1 MAENTIMFPGVNAEE
16 EKKTYTVD
24 DLVPFNLEWDEDRS
38 NDRIVNPYNE
48 LFFIDKYFAYL
59 EKNDFMQHY
68 FAEENCEIQ
77 NMRRENDTKKLKY
90 IQEYG
95 AIDAIPNE
103 LVAEHYKKA
112 QEIVDRQNAL
122 SNLMT
127 QVYNVFEKALINTLT
142 GYFESILGDN
152 ACNIISNMYKLIFK
166 DYTSFYINRYA
177 KIGQIIAPLNPDM
190 YTFTFILT
198 EALEHI
204 ASVNNPEKHI
214 AVMGYDFDENG
225 YYYNYKGITYH
236 LTYPYHMEVD
246 PRVKEVYGD
255 EAKPHKVFDRTKLQY
270 EAFDNANGTLIGCG
284 IIDAIQKDY
293 VNCES
298 IMIGSVRPIEF
309 MLDDTCTHVI
319 FVQELESP
327 EEDSDIIFG
336 E

>member
-1 MAENTIMFPGVNAEE
+1 MADNTIMFPGANTKE
-16 EKKTYTVD
+16 EKKMYTVD
-24 DLVPFNLEWDEDRS
+24 DLVPFDIGWGADRS
-38 NDRIVNPYNE
+38 YDRMVNPYNE

-95 AIDAIPNE
+95 AVDAIPNE

-112 QEIVDRQNAL
+112 QEIADRQNAL

-127 QVYNVFEKALINTLT
+127 QVYSIFEKNLIDALTK
-142 GYFESILGDN
+142 YFEYILGDN
-152 ACNIISNMYKLIFK
+152 AHTTIANMYKLIFK

-198 EALEHI
+198 EALEYI
-204 ASVNNPEKHI
+204 ASVNNPERHI
-214 AVMGYDFDENG
+214 AVMGSNFDEDG
-225 YYYNYKGITYH
+225 YYYNFKGITYH

-246 PRVKEVYGD
+246 ERVKEVYGD
-255 EAKPHKVFDRTKLQY
+255 EAKPQKVFDRTKLQY
-270 EAFDNANGTLIGCG
+270 EAFDNENGALIGCG
-284 IIDAIQKDY
+284 IIDVIQKNYID
-293 VNCES
+293 CES
-298 IMIGSVRPIEF
+298 SMIGTVIPIEF

-319 FVQELESP
+319 FVKEPE
-327 EEDSDIIFG
+327 EEDSGLILED

>member
-1 MAENTIMFPGVNAEE
+1 MADNTIMFPGANTKE
-16 EKKTYTVD
+16 EKKMYTVD
-24 DLVPFNLEWDEDRS
+24 DLVPFDIGWDADRS
-38 NDRIVNPYNE
+38 YDRMVNPYNE

-77 NMRRENDTKKLKY
+77 SMRRENDTKKLKY
-90 IQEYG
+90 IQDYG
-95 AIDAIPNE
+95 AVDAIPNE

-127 QVYNVFEKALINTLT
+127 QVYSIFEKNLIDALTK
-142 GYFESILGDN
+142 YFEYILGDN
-152 ACNIISNMYKLIFK
+152 AHTTIANMYKLIFK

-198 EALEHI
+198 EALEYI
-204 ASVNNPEKHI
+204 ASVNNPERHI
-214 AVMGYDFDENG
+214 AVMGDTFDKDG

-246 PRVKEVYGD
+246 ERAKEVYGD
-255 EAKPHKVFDRTKLQY
+255 DTKPQKVFDRTKLQY
-270 EAFDNANGTLIGCG
+270 EAFRNEDGALIETG
-284 IIDAIQKDY
+284 IIDMIRKNYID
-293 VNCES
+293 CES
-298 IMIGSVRPIEF
+298 SMIGTVMPIEF
-309 MLDDTCTHVI
+309 MLDDACTHVI
-319 FVQELESP
+319 FVKEPE
-327 EEDSDIIFG
+327 EEDSGLILED

>member
-16 EKKTYTVD
+16 EKKAYTVD

-38 NDRIVNPYNE
+38 NDHIVNPYNE

-77 NMRRENDTKKLKY
+77 DMRRENDTKKLKY

-95 AIDAIPNE
+95 AVDAIPNE
-103 LVAEHYKKA
+103 FVAEHYKKA
-112 QEIVDRQNAL
+112 QEIVDRQNIL

-127 QVYNVFEKALINTLT
+127 QVYSIFEKTLINTLT

-152 ACNIISNMYKLIFK
+152 ACNIIPNMYKLIFK

-190 YTFTFILT
+190 YTFTFFLT

-204 ASVNNPEKHI
+204 ASANNPERHI
-214 AVMGYDFDENG
+214 AIMYNFDDDG
-225 YYYNYKGITYH
+225 YYYNFKGITYH

-246 PRVKEVYGD
+246 ERVKEIYGD

-270 EAFDNANGTLIGCG
+270 KAFRNEDGGLIEIGA
-284 IIDAIQKDY
+284 IDVIQKEKIE
-293 VNCES
+293 CES
-298 IMIGSVRPIEF
+298 SMIGTVRPIEF

-319 FVQELESP
+319 FVKEPEE
-327 EEDSDIIFG
+327 EEDSGLILAD

>member
-1 MAENTIMFPGVNAEE
+1 MADNTIMFPGANTEE

-24 DLVPFNLEWDEDRS
+24 DLVPFNLEWDGDRS
-38 NDRIVNPYNE
+38 SDRIVNPYNE

-59 EKNDFMQHY
+59 EKNDFIQHY

-77 NMRRENDTKKLKY
+77 NMRRENDTKKLRY

-95 AIDAIPNE
+95 AVDAIPNE
-103 LVAEHYKKA
+103 LVTEHYKKA
-112 QEIVDRQNAL
+112 QEITDRQNAL

-127 QVYNVFEKALINTLT
+127 QVYSVFEKALINTLT

-152 ACNIISNMYKLIFK
+152 ACTIISNMYKLIFK

-190 YTFTFILT
+190 YTFAFILT
-198 EALEHI
+198 EALEYI
-204 ASVNNPEKHI
+204 ASVNNPERHI
-214 AVMGYDFDENG
+214 AVMGADFDENG

-246 PRVKEVYGD
+246 ERVKEVYGD
-255 EAKPHKVFDRTKLQY
+255 DAKPQKVYDKTKLQY
-270 EAFDNANGTLIGCG
+270 EAFRNEDGTLIEAG
-284 IIDAIQKDY
+284 IIDAIQKEY
-293 VNCES
+293 INCES
-298 IMIGSVRPIEF
+298 NMIGTVRPIEF

-319 FVQELESP
+319 FAIEPEVP
-327 EEDSDIIFG
+327 EEDSEIIFG

>member
-1 MAENTIMFPGVNAEE
+1 MADNTIMFPGANTEE

-38 NDRIVNPYNE
+38 SDRIVNPYNE

-59 EKNDFMQHY
+59 EKNDFIQHY

-77 NMRRENDTKKLKY
+77 NMRRENDTKKLRY

-95 AIDAIPNE
+95 AVDAIPNE
-103 LVAEHYKKA
+103 LVTEHYKKA
-112 QEIVDRQNAL
+112 QEITDRQNAL

-127 QVYNVFEKALINTLT
+127 QVYSVFEKALINTLT

-152 ACNIISNMYKLIFK
+152 ACNTISNMYKLIFK

-198 EALEHI
+198 EALEYI
-204 ASVNNPEKHI
+204 ASVNNPERHI
-214 AVMGYDFDENG
+214 AVMGANFDEDG
-225 YYYNYKGITYH
+225 YYYNYKGVTYH

-246 PRVKEVYGD
+246 ERVKEVYGD
-255 EAKPHKVFDRTKLQY
+255 DAKPQKVYDRTKLQY
-270 EAFDNANGTLIGCG
+270 KAFRNEDGALIEAG
-284 IIDAIQKDY
+284 IIDVIQKEY
-293 VNCES
+293 INCES
-298 IMIGSVRPIEF
+298 NMIGTVRPIEF

-319 FVQELESP
+319 FDIEPEVP
-327 EEDSDIIFG
+327 EEDSEIIFG

>member
-1 MAENTIMFPGVNAEE
+1 MADNTIMFPGANTEE

-38 NDRIVNPYNE
+38 SDRIVNPYNE
-48 LFFIDKYFAYL
+48 LFFIDKYFVYL
-59 EKNDFMQHY
+59 EKNDFIQHY

-77 NMRRENDTKKLKY
+77 NMRRENDTKKLRY

-95 AIDAIPNE
+95 AVDAIPNE
-103 LVAEHYKKA
+103 LVTEHYKKA
-112 QEIVDRQNAL
+112 QEIADRQNAL

-127 QVYNVFEKALINTLT
+127 QVYNIFEKALINTLT

-152 ACNIISNMYKLIFK
+152 ACNTISNMYKLIFK

-198 EALEHI
+198 EALEYI
-204 ASVNNPEKHI
+204 ASVNNPERHI
-214 AVMGYDFDENG
+214 AVMGYEFDENG

-236 LTYPYHMEVD
+236 LTYPYHMEAD
-246 PRVKEVYGD
+246 ERVKEVYGD
-255 EAKPHKVFDRTKLQY
+255 DAKPQKVYDKTKLQY
-270 EAFDNANGTLIGCG
+270 EAFRNEDGTLIETG
-284 IIDAIQKDY
+284 IIDAIRKDY
-293 VNCES
+293 IECES
-298 IMIGSVRPIEF
+298 NMIGTVAPIEF

-319 FVQELESP
+319 FVKELEQP
-327 EEDSDIIFG
+327 EDSGLILAD

>member
-1 MAENTIMFPGVNAEE
+1 MAENTIMFPGANTK
-16 EKKTYTVD
+16 EKKKAYTVD

-38 NDRIVNPYNE
+38 NDHIVNPYNE

-59 EKNDFMQHY
+59 EKNEFIQHY

-77 NMRRENDTKKLKY
+77 DMRRENDTKKLKY

-95 AIDAIPNE
+95 AVDAIPNE

-112 QEIVDRQNAL
+112 QEIVDRQNTL

-152 ACNIISNMYKLIFK
+152 ACNIIPNMYKLIFK
-166 DYTSFYINRYA
+166 NYTSFYINRYA

-190 YTFTFILT
+190 HIFTFFLT
-198 EALEHI
+198 EALEYI
-204 ASVNNPEKHI
+204 ASANNPEKHI
-214 AVMGYDFDENG
+214 AIMGDSFDEDG
-225 YYYNYKGITYH
+225 YYYNFKGITYH

-246 PRVKEVYGD
+246 ERVKEVYGD
-255 EAKPHKVFDRTKLQY
+255 DAKPQKVYDRTKLQY
-270 EAFDNANGTLIGCG
+270 EAFDNENDALIKTG
-284 IIDAIQKDY
+284 IIDVIQKEKIE
-293 VNCES
+293 CES
-298 IMIGSVRPIEF
+298 SVIGTVTPIEF

-319 FVQELESP
+319 FVKEPEE
-327 EEDSDIIFG
+327 EEDSGLILAD